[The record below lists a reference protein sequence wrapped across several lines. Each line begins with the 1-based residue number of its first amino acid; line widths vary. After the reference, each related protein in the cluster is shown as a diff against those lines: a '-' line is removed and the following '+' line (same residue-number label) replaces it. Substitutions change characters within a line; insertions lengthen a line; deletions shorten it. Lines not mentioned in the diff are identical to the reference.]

1 MGVSLIHQRAAKSSL
16 KSFRM
21 TLFVPKFAR
30 DQKASADRLLMTY
43 KKTNEDF
50 RYLIRNDEKDIK
62 ILIKRMSEGER
73 IPYRPIS
80 LKVLGR
86 LSPLKTQLKSNP
98 EEGEEDDSDDDI
110 PDGFSTVA
118 NNKKDGYTPKDLI
131 FKNLTSLLD
140 GFSLELEQQK
150 KRRIL

>member
-1 MGVSLIHQRAAKSSL
+1 
-16 KSFRM
+16 
-21 TLFVPKFAR
+21 
-30 DQKASADRLLMTY
+30 MTY

-62 ILIKRMSEGER
+62 ILIKRLSEGER

-86 LSPLKTQLKSNP
+86 LSPLKTQLKPNP
-98 EEGEEDDSDDDI
+98 EEGDEDDGDDDV
-110 PDGFSTVA
+110 PDGFSTVG
-118 NNKKDGYTPKDLI
+118 NNKKDGYTPKELI

>member
-1 MGVSLIHQRAAKSSL
+1 MGVSLIHQRAAKSLL
-16 KSFRM
+16 KSFST

-62 ILIKRMSEGER
+62 ILIKRLSEGER

-86 LSPLKTQLKSNP
+86 LSPLKTQLKPNP
-98 EEGEEDDSDDDI
+98 EDVEEDDDTI
-110 PDGFSTVA
+110 PEGFSRTGSA
-118 NNKKDGYTPKDLI
+118 
-131 FKNLTSLLD
+131 
-140 GFSLELEQQK
+140 
-150 KRRIL
+150 